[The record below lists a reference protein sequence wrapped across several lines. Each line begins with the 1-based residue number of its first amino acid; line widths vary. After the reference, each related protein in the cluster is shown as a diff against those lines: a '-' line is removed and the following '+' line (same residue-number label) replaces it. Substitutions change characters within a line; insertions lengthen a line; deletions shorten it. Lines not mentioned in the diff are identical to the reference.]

1 MFMALLTSLVVVF
14 YCCVTADILTKLLQ
28 QCFLIFIVVPWL
40 YLGNS
45 LSQVS
50 VYRTIGPTL
59 VYRFCSVTF
68 VALARFCSNFHHTL
82 TIRHCMFYR
91 KIGAEGSVL
100 QELCHFVILNA
111 SCLP

>member
-1 MFMALLTSLVVVF
+1 MALVTSLVILF

-45 LSQVS
+45 QVS

-59 VYRFCSVTF
+59 VISFSDKV
-68 VALARFCSNFHHTL
+68 
-82 TIRHCMFYR
+82 
-91 KIGAEGSVL
+91 VL
-100 QELCHFVILNA
+100 FMSDII
-111 SCLP
+111 

>member
-1 MFMALLTSLVVVF
+1 MFMALVTSLVVLF

-45 LSQVS
+45 QVS

-59 VYRFCSVTF
+59 VSFFNLSLQGNEYENFVKDFSVT
-68 VALARFCSNFHHTL
+68 T
-82 TIRHCMFYR
+82 
-91 KIGAEGSVL
+91 
-100 QELCHFVILNA
+100 
-111 SCLP
+111 

>member
-1 MFMALLTSLVVVF
+1 MIFIVVPWLYLGNSQVSVYRTIGPTLV

-45 LSQVS
+45 QVS

-59 VYRFCSVTF
+59 VFLDRF
-68 VALARFCSNFHHTL
+68 
-82 TIRHCMFYR
+82 Y
-91 KIGAEGSVL
+91 
-100 QELCHFVILNA
+100 
-111 SCLP
+111 